1 MTRTAHARRP
11 IALGGAALLLLSA
24 LVVAPSAGAHPGPH
38 NGKVDAPGIGV
49 LLSPGTPDEQFLQG
63 FQYAGT
69 PGVADQEAPF
79 SFVGNGCTPEGY
91 AGADVEGKIA
101 LADESA
107 TGVCPP
113 TTFFQRVAYAEQAG
127 AIGLVIIPAKGTE
140 PTTNGTAVQGGIP
153 ALEVFRTP
161 EILAALESTQ
171 AGEDVVA
178 RLTDTRAPIPSSG
191 PAPCE
196 AGVARSDD
204 GVDAEGEALPGAAFE
219 CSGIDLLGFV
229 AEEDFDSAGVSDI
242 WGWTD
247 ANGDEYVIMG
257 KTNGVAF
264 FDVTDPTNPIVLGEL
279 PNPSP
284 QPQTWH
290 DIKVFKDHAFIVSES
305 ETHGMTVF
313 DLTRLRDLGASDE
326 LRQFT
331 ADATYELTS
340 AAHNLEINTET
351 GFAYI
356 VGGNAGLVAPDHCM
370 SGLHMVDINDPTNP
384 TFAGCYLAEGGPG
397 TAARV
402 VGEPV
407 TEVSP
412 AAYVHDTSCVIYTGP
427 DVEHQGKEVC
437 FNSAEESV
445 VIADVSNK
453 TMPVTVGST
462 AYDDVAYT
470 HQGSLTA
477 DQRYLLVNDELDEQ
491 TFGHNTRTVIVDVS
505 DLDNPVL
512 HHIHEHETA
521 AIDHNNY
528 VHEGFVYQ
536 SNYAAGLRVLD
547 VSEVADKKLT
557 EVAYFDTYPAHTDA
571 TFDGTWSNYPFFES
585 GTVAVSGR
593 DEGLFLLKVRDE
605 VLNRGEGTEEPALQI
620 SCDNCPVDIRAGES
634 GTATLVVIGAG
645 DGAELT
651 VSNVPEG
658 WTVTPNPQDVTA
670 DGDVDVTVQVPK
682 PAKAGVYTL
691 TATVARGTASAN
703 EQIEVEVRK
712 GRPSDRGPRS

>member
-1 MTRTAHARRP
+1 MTRTARARRP
-11 IALGGAALLLLSA
+11 VVLGGAAALLLSA
-24 LVVAPSAGAHPGPH
+24 FAVAPGAGAHPGAH
-38 NGKVDAPGIGV
+38 DDSRLADTPGIGV
-49 LLSPGTPDEQFLQG
+49 LLSPGTPDQQFVAG
-63 FQYAGT
+63 FPYSGT
-69 PGVADQEAPF
+69 PEVADEQAPF
-79 SFVGNGCTPEGY
+79 AFVGNGCTPEGY
-91 AGADVEGKIA
+91 AGSGVQGKIA

-127 AIGLVIIPAKGTE
+127 AIGLVIIAGEGQE

-153 ALEVFRTP
+153 AMEVFRTP
-161 EILAALESTQ
+161 EILTALETTRG
-171 AGEDVVA
+171 GEDVVA

-191 PAPCE
+191 TATCE
-196 AGVARSDD
+196 DGTARSDD
-204 GVDAEGEALPGAAFE
+204 GVDEDGSTVPGTAFP
-219 CSGIDLLGFV
+219 CSGVDLLGFV
-229 AEEDFDSAGVSDI
+229 AAEEFDSAGISDL

-247 ANGDEYVIMG
+247 PQGGEYVIMG

-264 FDVTDPTNPIVLGEL
+264 FDVTDPTNPVVLGEL

-284 QPQTWH
+284 QPQVWH

-313 DLTRLRDLGASDE
+313 DLTRLRGLGASHE
-326 LRQFT
+326 LRELD
-331 ADATYELTS
+331 ADATYDLVS

-356 VGGNAGLVAPDHCM
+356 VGGNSGLVAPDQCL

-384 TFAGCYLAEGGPG
+384 RFAGCYFAEGGPG

-402 VGEPV
+402 VGDPV
-407 TEVSP
+407 TQVSP
-412 AAYVHDTSCVIYTGP
+412 AAYVHDTTCVVYSGP
-427 DVEHQGKEVC
+427 DTEHQGKEVC

-445 VIADVSNK
+445 VIADVSDK
-453 TMPVTVGST
+453 TLPVTLGST
-462 AYDDVAYT
+462 SYEGVAYT

-491 TFGHNTRTVIVDVS
+491 ASGSNTRTMVIDVS
-505 DLDNPVL
+505 DLDAPKL
-512 HHIHEHETA
+512 HFIHTHQTA

-547 VSEVADKKLT
+547 LSGLDGKQLT
-557 EVAYFDTYPAHTDA
+557 EVAFFDTYPAHTDA

-593 DEGLFLLKVRDE
+593 AEGLFLVKVRDE
-605 VLNRGEGTEEPALQI
+605 VLDPVELGIR
-620 SCDNCPVDIRAGES
+620 CDTCPVGIRAGES
-634 GTATLVVIGAG
+634 GTADLAVTGVRGGAQVTVG
-645 DGAELT
+645 D
-651 VSNVPEG
+651 VPEG
-658 WTVTPNPQDVTA
+658 WTVTLSREQVPA
-670 DGDVDVTVQVPK
+670 GAGAGDVVATVDVPVR
-682 PAKAGVYTL
+682 ARAGSYTL
-691 TATVARGTASAN
+691 TATVTDSAGTASTPLT
-703 EQIEVEVRK
+703 VEVRK
-712 GRPSDRGPRS
+712 GRPSEPGPGR